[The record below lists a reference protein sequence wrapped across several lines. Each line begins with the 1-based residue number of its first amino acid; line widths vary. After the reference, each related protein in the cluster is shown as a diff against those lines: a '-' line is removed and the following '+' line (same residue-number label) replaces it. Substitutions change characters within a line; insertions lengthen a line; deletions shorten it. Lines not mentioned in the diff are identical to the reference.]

1 MSTAASS
8 ITKSMTE
15 SSVHGCAG
23 TAAKASLTRPS
34 ARSAS
39 LGIPLPLRIAGFT
52 YGVLCYAVFFV
63 TFLYAFGFV
72 GNFLTPTALDMLP
85 SANAMHWSK
94 ALLVN
99 LGLLTLFAVQ
109 HSVMARPWFKA
120 RWTRIVPESI
130 ERSTYVLCASAAM
143 IAMFYFWQ
151 PIGGVIWHTADP
163 ILRGVVV
170 TVMTLGWSLVF
181 VSTWLINHFDLFGLR
196 QVWFLLMDKP
206 YTHLPFTT
214 PLFYRFIRHPLYLGC
229 IIGFWATP
237 TMTAAHLVF
246 AIATTIY
253 ILLAI
258 RWEERDLLDLHGQ
271 KYRDYRSRVSKLIPS
286 VV

>member
-1 MSTAASS
+1 MSVAGSMNDSS
-8 ITKSMTE
+8 L
-15 SSVHGCAG
+15 HCCAG
-23 TAAKASLTRPS
+23 TAAMASVKRCEP
-34 ARSAS
+34 ASAS
-39 LGIPLPLRIAGFT
+39 LGVPLALRVAGFT
-52 YGVLCYAVFFV
+52 YGVFCYAVFFV

-72 GNFLTPTALDMLP
+72 GNFLTPTALDILP
-85 SANAMHWSK
+85 SANSLHWTK
-94 ALLVN
+94 ALAIN

-151 PIGGVIWHTADP
+151 PLGGVIWHVADP
-163 ILRGVVV
+163 ILRGVII
-170 TVMTLGWSLVF
+170 TAMTLGWSLVF

-196 QVWFLLMDKP
+196 QVWFLLLNKP

-214 PLFYRFIRHPLYLGC
+214 PLFYRFVRHPLYLGF

-246 AIATTIY
+246 AIATTAY

-258 RWEERDLLDLHGQ
+258 RWEERDLTELHGH
-271 KYRDYRSRVSKLIPS
+271 KYREYRSRVPKIIPS

>member
-1 MSTAASS
+1 MSVAGSMNDSS
-8 ITKSMTE
+8 L
-15 SSVHGCAG
+15 HCCAG
-23 TAAKASLTRPS
+23 TAAMASMNRCQPE
-34 ARSAS
+34 SAS
-39 LGIPLPLRIAGFT
+39 LGVPLALRVAGFT
-52 YGVLCYAVFFV
+52 YGVFCYAVFFV

-72 GNFLTPTALDMLP
+72 GNFLTPTALDILP
-85 SANAMHWSK
+85 SANSLHWTK
-94 ALLVN
+94 ALVIN

-151 PIGGVIWHTADP
+151 PLGGVIWHVADP
-163 ILRGVVV
+163 ILRGVII
-170 TVMTLGWSLVF
+170 TAMTLGWSLVF

-196 QVWFLLMDKP
+196 QVWFLLLNKP

-214 PLFYRFIRHPLYLGC
+214 PLFYRFVRHPLYLGFV
-229 IIGFWATP
+229 IGFWATP

-246 AIATTIY
+246 AIATTAY

-258 RWEERDLLDLHGQ
+258 RWEERDLTELHGH
-271 KYRDYRSRVSKLIPS
+271 KYREYRSRVPKIIPS